1 MDRNSNYKKK
11 KEEEE
16 LYKCIMASTIMA
28 SCTHQLA
35 FHSCR
40 TKAIQNKT
48 KRRKETEKK
57 EKKSLTQRKMLEN
70 FLDKSQE
77 NGPLAET

>member
-1 MDRNSNYKKK
+1 MV
-11 KEEEE
+11 
-16 LYKCIMASTIMA
+16 

-57 EKKSLTQRKMLEN
+57 KSLTQRKMLEN